1 MKAISIFSLCLLA
14 GVAASAQKSLVKEV
28 ERDLK
33 ATPESYPS
41 AIEKLK
47 PAFTNPE
54 TATDVNTY
62 MVAGNGAYGFYDKG
76 SVLAQMGQDVDKKIL
91 GTSILEGY
99 EFFTKA
105 LPLDSVPDEKGKV
118 KAKNSGKIYKSIASH
133 YNDFLNAAS
142 LLWEVQDYNDAVR
155 CWDLYVTLKNDPDI
169 VKAGIQVPADTLVAE
184 IKFNMGIGSS
194 LADNHEA
201 ALAYFQDAIASGY
214 TKKNAYDYAISTAS
228 QLKRPDIMAEIA
240 EQAYPLYGA
249 EDSRYI
255 GFMINNYIDK
265 KQFAEADAL
274 IDRYISSDPNNAQLY
289 FVKGV
294 LLDSEGKMQES
305 LEAFG
310 KAISIDENNAA
321 ALFQYGYKLYQ
332 KACDMDQNE
341 TSGMSQSDYRV
352 FRAEKVDPLF
362 REASGYLEKAFV
374 IDENM
379 SEARQVLR
387 SIYYN
392 LNDEENLKRIET
404 M

>member
-14 GVAASAQKSLVKEV
+14 GVTASAQKSLVKEV

-33 ATPESYPS
+33 ASPESYPT

-54 TATDVNTY
+54 SANDVNTF

-76 SVLAQMGQDVDKKIL
+76 SVLAQMGQDVDKKQL
-91 GTSILEGY
+91 GNSILEGY
-99 EFFTKA
+99 GYFVQA
-105 LPLDSVPDEKGKV
+105 LPLDSLPDEKGKI

-133 YNDFLNAAS
+133 YNDLLNAAS
-142 LLWEVQDYNDAVR
+142 LLWEVQDYKDAVR
-155 CWDLYVTLKNDPDI
+155 CWDLYVTLKNNPQI

-184 IKFNMGIGSS
+184 VKFNMGIGSS
-194 LADNHEA
+194 LADDHEA

-214 TKKNAYDYAISTAS
+214 TKKNAFDYAISTAS
-228 QLKRPDIMAEIA
+228 QLQRPEVMAQIA

-255 GFMINNYIDK
+255 GYMINNYIDK

-274 IDRYISSDPNNAQLY
+274 IDSYIAADANNAQLY

-294 LLDSEGKMQES
+294 LLDSEGKTEES
-305 LEAFG
+305 LQAFS
-310 KAISIDENNAA
+310 KAISLDENNAG

-332 KACDMDQNE
+332 KAFDMDQNE
-341 TSGMSQSDYRV
+341 TSGMSQDEYKA

-362 REASGYLEKAFV
+362 REAAGYLEKAYV
-374 IDENM
+374 IDDNM
-379 SEARQVLR
+379 SDARKVLR

-392 LNDEENLKRIET
+392 LNDEENLKRVEA